1 MDVVLEVADTF
12 LLDRLYATILP
23 ISSAISSFDPISTI
37 TASLKNYD
45 LNNASFALPPSSRI
59 DIAEGAIGLARSGWQ
74 WQPSTQWFNLEP
86 SEWAWASRWDRD
98 NVYRQLL
105 SLYLITCILGTAIY
119 FFFATLSYLFV
130 FDKATFN
137 HPKYLKNQIRL
148 EIQQTLR
155 SIPLMAILTVP
166 VFVAEVRGHSYIY
179 SDLTNP
185 TFTHPFLRLFGASYT
200 YLQFPF
206 FLIFTDFLIYWIHR
220 GLHSKLLYR
229 HLHKPHHKWIMP
241 TPFASLAFHPLDG
254 YAQSVPYH
262 LFPFLFPL
270 HKGAYLA
277 LFTFVQIWTVMI
289 HDGEYVANSLLINGA
304 ACHTMH
310 HLYFNYNYGQFTTI
324 SDRVFG
330 SYRRPNEELFVK
342 ETKMSGAEW
351 GRQAKEMERLVVEV
365 EGRDERSYGEGDGEG
380 KKML

>member
-12 LLDRLYATILP
+12 LLDRLYATVLP

-59 DIAEGAIGLARSGWQ
+59 HIAEGAIGLARSGWQ

-130 FDKATFN
+130 FDKNTFN
-137 HPKYLKNQIRL
+137 HPKYLKNQMRL

-179 SDLTNP
+179 TDLTAP
-185 TFTHPFLRLFGASYT
+185 GFTHPLLRLLGPSYT

-241 TPFASLAFHPLDG
+241 TPFASHAFHPLDG

-330 SYRRPNEELFVK
+330 SYRRPNEELFVQ

-351 GRQAKEMERLVVEV
+351 GRQAREMERLVVEV
-365 EGRDERSYGEGDGEG
+365 EGRDERSYGEGEG
-380 KKML
+380 KKMQ

>member
-12 LLDRLYATILP
+12 LLDRLYATVLP
-23 ISSAISSFDPISTI
+23 ISSAITSFDPISTI

-59 DIAEGAIGLARSGWQ
+59 HIAEGAVGLARSGWQ

-86 SEWAWASRWDRD
+86 SEWAWAS
-98 NVYRQLL
+98 
-105 SLYLITCILGTAIY
+105 SILGTAIY

-130 FDKATFN
+130 FDKNTFN
-137 HPKYLKNQIRL
+137 HPKYLKNQMRL
-148 EIQQTLR
+148 EIHQTLR

-179 SDLTNP
+179 TTITAP
-185 TFTHPFLRLFGASYT
+185 GFTHPLLHLFGPSYT
-200 YLQFPF
+200 YFQFPF

-241 TPFASLAFHPLDG
+241 TPFASHAFHPLDG

-324 SDRVFG
+324 SDRVFR
-330 SYRRPNEELFVK
+330 SYRKPNEELFVK

-351 GRQAKEMERLVVEV
+351 GRQAREMERLVVEV
-365 EGRDERSYGEGDGEG
+365 EGKDERSYGEGEG
-380 KKML
+380 KKMQ